1 MIVLKHAQTRGL
13 QRRLTRS
20 CRVKVALATGRS
32 YKPRNLAKSVTV
44 E

>member
-1 MIVLKHAQTRGL
+1 MEAQLHARGL
-13 QRRLTRS
+13 QRRLTGRS
-20 CRVKVALATGRS
+20 SVKGAWATGRS

>member
-1 MIVLKHAQTRGL
+1 MSANQPRTRGL
-13 QRRLTRS
+13 QRRLTRPD
-20 CRVKVALATGRS
+20 RVKVAAATGRS

>member
-1 MIVLKHAQTRGL
+1 MINLAPTRGL
-13 QRRLTRS
+13 QRRLTRPH
-20 CRVKVALATGRS
+20 RVKATSVAGRS